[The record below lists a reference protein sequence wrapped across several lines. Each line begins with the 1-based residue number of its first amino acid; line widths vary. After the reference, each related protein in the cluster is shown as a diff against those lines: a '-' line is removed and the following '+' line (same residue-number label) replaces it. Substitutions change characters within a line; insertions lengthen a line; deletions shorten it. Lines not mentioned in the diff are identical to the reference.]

1 MFAQVV
7 LEKGH
12 ICGNAEPQGIK
23 RKIGKIWKNKD
34 IHKSI

>member
-12 ICGNAEPQGIK
+12 ICGNAEPQGK
-23 RKIGKIWKNKD
+23 MGKNK
-34 IHKSI
+34 IFINQYKS